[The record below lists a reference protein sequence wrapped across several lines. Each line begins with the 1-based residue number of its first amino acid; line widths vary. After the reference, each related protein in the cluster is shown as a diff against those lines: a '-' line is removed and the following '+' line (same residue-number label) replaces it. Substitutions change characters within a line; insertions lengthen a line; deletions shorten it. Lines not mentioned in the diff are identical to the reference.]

1 MFTNKKDIFF
11 LFTISLFIASTLER
25 PRKRRR
31 IVDHSPPATMQPL
44 PVTMAEKRREALN
57 GIKY

>member
-1 MFTNKKDIFF
+1 MFTNKKDTSF
-11 LFTISLFIASTLER
+11 LFIISLFIASTLER
-25 PRKRRR
+25 PRKRR

-44 PVTMAEKRREALN
+44 LVTMAKKRREALN